1 MNPITKI
8 LNFIKS
14 NILFDIGKKINHF
27 ISNIFVIDPASN
39 FKLIWD
45 LF

>member
-1 MNPITKI
+1 MNPITKL

-14 NILFDIGKKINHF
+14 TLSFDIGKKLNLF
-27 ISNIFVIDPASN
+27 VSNIFVIDPASN